1 MQQTRVVLFVLSIK
15 RVETSQLIRGYEKN
29 VGSGEA
35 LFYLHHNYC
44 HTKRT
49 PIVQYV
55 VIGL

>member
-35 LFYLHHNYC
+35 LFYLHYNYC